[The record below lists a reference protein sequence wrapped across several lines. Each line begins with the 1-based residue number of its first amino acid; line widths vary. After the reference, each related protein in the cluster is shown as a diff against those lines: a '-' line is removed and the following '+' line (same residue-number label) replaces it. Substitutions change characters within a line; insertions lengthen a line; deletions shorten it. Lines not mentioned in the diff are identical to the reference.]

1 MATWAETKERI
12 AAELV
17 RLRATHTGEA
27 TVIADLIED
36 AIFDP
41 SASLTLVPAICD
53 ELIATAEAVRR
64 VATPDEPSD
73 PVRRIQRERDWTDA
87 ELLEQVLIYVQ
98 NQQDDVCFLE
108 FLEAAE

>member
-1 MATWAETKERI
+1 MTWADTKTRI
-12 AAELV
+12 AEELV

-27 TVIADLIED
+27 MVVADLVED
-36 AIFDP
+36 ALFDP
-41 SASLTLVPAICD
+41 NSSATLIPAICD

-64 VATPDEPSD
+64 VAVPEEPSD
-73 PVRRIQRERDWTDA
+73 PVRRIQRQRGWTDA